1 MGVPK
6 LHKHEAESRGVK
18 VFFAVITVSTS
29 RFKKHIQGLEV
40 SDESGDVA
48 IEMISNAGFKVVYRE
63 LIADNKQ
70 QILESLS
77 TAIKKKCNVIIYIG
91 GTGLTKSDITVDVLK
106 GVFEKEIVGFGELFR
121 YLSYIE
127 VGSPAMLS
135 RATAGIYKNAVIFAL
150 PGSKNAVR
158 LALEKLILPEIGHII
173 YLINK

>member
-1 MGVPK
+1 
-6 LHKHEAESRGVK
+6 
-18 VFFAVITVSTS
+18 
-29 RFKKHIQGLEV
+29 
-40 SDESGDVA
+40 
-48 IEMISNAGFKVVYRE
+48 MISNAGFKVVYRG
-63 LIADNKQ
+63 LIADNKR

-77 TAIKKKCNVIIYIG
+77 TAIEKKCNAIIYIG
-91 GTGLTKSDITVDVLK
+91 GTGIAKSDITVDVLK